1 MVQTAQTDSPW
12 GSRADRAAEREA
24 KRMAVLRTAAR
35 SFNAKGFPAT
45 SLDDVAAEL
54 QVTKP
59 TIYHYFSNKD
69 EILFECVRQGLE
81 GIRSAAA
88 EVQKCGSNGRDRL
101 ESLMLEYAL
110 TMTRDFGICVTRT
123 TDNELGEASRAKFR
137 ALKREID
144 EILRAV
150 IEEGMRDGSLAP
162 GDARV
167 VGFTIAGALN
177 WIARW
182 YRPEGGMTAE
192 EVARGTVA
200 TLMAGL
206 VPREGG

>member
-1 MVQTAQTDSPW
+1 MAQTAQTDSPW
-12 GSRADRAAEREA
+12 GSRADRVAEREA

-35 SFNAKGFPAT
+35 SFNAKGFAAT

-81 GIRSAAA
+81 GIRRAA
-88 EVQKCGSNGRDRL
+88 EEAQRCGSNGRNRL

-110 TMTRDFGICVTRT
+110 IMTRDFGICVTRT
-123 TDNELGEASRAKFR
+123 TENELAEVSRAKFR

-182 YRPEGGMTAE
+182 YRPDGGMTAE

>member
-1 MVQTAQTDSPW
+1 MSQTAKASSPW

-24 KRMAVLRTAAR
+24 KRMAVLRTAAQF
-35 SFNAKGFPAT
+35 FNSKGFAAT
-45 SLDDVAAEL
+45 SLDDVAGAL

-69 EILFECVRQGLE
+69 EILFECVRLGLE
-81 GIRSAAA
+81 AIREAA
-88 EVQKCGSNGRDRL
+88 EQSQKTGGNGRNRL
-101 ESLMLEYAL
+101 ESLMMEYAL
-110 TMTRDFGICVTRT
+110 VMTREFGICVTRT
-123 TDNELGEASRAKFR
+123 SDDQLGPESRAKFR

-144 EILRAV
+144 QILRGV
-150 IEEGMRDGSLAP
+150 IEDGMRDGSLAP

-167 VGFTIAGALN
+167 VGFTISGALN

-182 YRPEGGMTAE
+182 YRPEGGMSAE
-192 EVARGTVA
+192 GVARGTVA

-206 VPREGG
+206 EPR